1 MINSYIDYR
10 GSEGCDRLFER
21 YQFIGPRTYA
31 FHSNLGKLATTNK
44 IYKGPFKQRARTHT
58 HKKKI
63 GVSVSWLYIKH
74 VSPDHYENMPIQ
86 IYWTF
91 YHQKMKIFR

>member
-31 FHSNLGKLATTNK
+31 FHSNLGKLAITNE
-44 IYKGPFKQRARTHT
+44 IYKGPFKQRA
-58 HKKKI
+58 HKKRK
-63 GVSVSWLYIKH
+63 SES
-74 VSPDHYENMPIQ
+74 Q
-86 IYWTF
+86 
-91 YHQKMKIFR
+91 FRWDSSYDFI